1 MKIFTPTVRLYLYGV
16 ISAALPLL
24 VTAGVLATDDMKDW
38 LFLAAA
44 ILGLGSNVMAAA
56 NMKPQAQPTQPVG
69 AQVPLFIEAKGN
81 E

>member
-16 ISAALPLL
+16 ISSALPLL
-24 VTAGVLATDDMKDW
+24 VTAGVMADDAMKDW

-56 NMKPQAQPTQPVG
+56 NVKPVVKDQVQPSAVS
-69 AQVPLFIEAKGN
+69 VPLFVESKNG
-81 E
+81 

>member
-24 VTAGVLATDDMKDW
+24 VTAGVLASDAMKDW

-56 NMKPQAQPTQPVG
+56 NVKPISKEPEQSNTVS
-69 AQVPLFIEAKGN
+69 VPLFVESKNG
-81 E
+81 